1 MKTDNLITT
10 ASLVLV
16 INTAYAVGN
25 LLLGVSKVSW
35 WFITLGVYYIIL
47 STMRLTAIIM
57 SRKIKSGVTSKY
69 VGVMLMVTA
78 LPLLAIVF
86 LCFVKEVGSQFH
98 EIIMIAMAAYAFTK
112 ITLAIINLIKVRKG
126 SSEVEKSLRNISLA
140 DALVSIAS
148 LQRSMLVSFGDMSA
162 SDIKIFNVLTGTG
175 VSVLIFLL
183 GLNLVMEIRKKQKS
197 EIR

>member
-1 MKTDNLITT
+1 MKTDKLITT

-25 LLLGVSKVSW
+25 LLLGVSQASW

-57 SRKIKSGVTSKY
+57 SRKIKKGVTSKY
-69 VGVMLMVTA
+69 VGIMLMITA

-86 LCFVKEVGSQFH
+86 LCFVKEVGNRFH
-98 EIIMIAMAAYAFTK
+98 EIVMIAMAAYAFTK

-126 SSEVEKSLRNISLA
+126 SSEIEKALRNISLA

-148 LQRSMLVSFGDMSA
+148 LQRSMLVSFGAMSQN
-162 SDIKIFNVLTGTG
+162 DIRLFNVLTGMG

-183 GLNLVMEIRKKQKS
+183 GLNLVLEIRKKTK
-197 EIR
+197 E